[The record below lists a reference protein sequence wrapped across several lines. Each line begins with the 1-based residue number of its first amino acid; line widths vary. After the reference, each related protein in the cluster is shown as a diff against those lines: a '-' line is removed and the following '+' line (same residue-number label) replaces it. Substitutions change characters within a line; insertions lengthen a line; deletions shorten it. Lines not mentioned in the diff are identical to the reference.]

1 MHLLL
6 LLLLFALHFVA
17 QSVAAPGDVL
27 FRHDF
32 RGSTYGWTASSDY
45 NAAVVTKFGLGMM
58 GSGIEGSDTS
68 ASPWFFQAPAEA
80 VGDRSAA
87 YDGLLRLT
95 YGHRAFSANGQAP
108 LDKSSPTLGY
118 DVQLISR
125 HLRCNLGAPNVFN
138 RGRPGTYYGGVLTY
152 SVGLNDTSWV
162 HSANGSAVFKD
173 TLARCLQGLTSLR
186 IRGGTF
192 AGSETAV
199 LLSFEWVEGANAW
212 FAASNTNTAFTVPRP
227 LPVVIPRSCQTG
239 DVYKIVST
247 STISPN
253 RIQFGNVPRIC
264 SAATLKLSILQ
275 LGVSGAIAA
284 VGDRSIVVFDQFG
297 VALGQIFDKM
307 GDGRVRIVGDDGMQS
322 DYLVVNADAMSRIT
336 ATNFAQ
342 FRLSYTP
349 FEAWAAGSMTLQ
361 LARAELRY
369 RVTACNAPLAT
380 GDLPPSSASPSLEY
394 AYSGFVD
401 LPLVNPSSHLS
412 FAFWLSGP
420 ITSDRTVTRASI
432 SVLSSSSDTV
442 RTQILS
448 VSQNQPLS
456 FDAATYASVLLQD
469 VPLYMRSNNSLR
481 LFIDVASRG
490 ESSTASKRW
499 NLRMVAA
506 TRNCYIRSFALTQW
520 GRESPS
526 ACGGVSCFTDVNA
539 MPALQ
544 FVDDYNYALGGTAYT
559 TGGYQPSS
567 ASGPLMQPAIGDVN
581 FDDRHAHPMQH
592 IVPCTL
598 FFLTP
603 PLSFTAAVAAC
614 LPQQKS

>member
-1 MHLLL
+1 
-6 LLLLFALHFVA
+6 
-17 QSVAAPGDVL
+17 
-27 FRHDF
+27 
-32 RGSTYGWTASSDY
+32 
-45 NAAVVTKFGLGMM
+45 
-58 GSGIEGSDTS
+58 
-68 ASPWFFQAPAEA
+68 
-80 VGDRSAA
+80 
-87 YDGLLRLT
+87 
-95 YGHRAFSANGQAP
+95 
-108 LDKSSPTLGY
+108 
-118 DVQLISR
+118 
-125 HLRCNLGAPNVFN
+125 
-138 RGRPGTYYGGVLTY
+138 
-152 SVGLNDTSWV
+152 
-162 HSANGSAVFKD
+162 
-173 TLARCLQGLTSLR
+173 
-186 IRGGTF
+186 
-192 AGSETAV
+192 
-199 LLSFEWVEGANAW
+199 
-212 FAASNTNTAFTVPRP
+212 
-227 LPVVIPRSCQTG
+227 
-239 DVYKIVST
+239 
-247 STISPN
+247 
-253 RIQFGNVPRIC
+253 
-264 SAATLKLSILQ
+264 
-275 LGVSGAIAA
+275 
-284 VGDRSIVVFDQFG
+284 
-297 VALGQIFDKM
+297 
-307 GDGRVRIVGDDGMQS
+307 
-322 DYLVVNADAMSRIT
+322 MSRIT

-420 ITSDRTVTRASI
+420 VTSDRTVTRASI

-598 FFLTP
+598 FSP
-603 PLSFTAAVAAC
+603 PLSRLLQRWPHVYRSKNRECAPACIARRHHGCCAGHRRRHAVLSTAACERVSGLAVKPAPHHFVYVSYRSRFNKFSATHACRDAAAAGTVTLCARFHPPSAVMASSSPACSPRSAASAAARATKGSAPTSWPPAPCPPSAPTSPLWSAQPLPPLYCAAC
-614 LPQQKS
+614 LASSAVQVADVVVDGTFFAGGGGSSAWSGNRSLTFTLAAPTSLLFAVTSPLRSCSCRSQCFVNLPCSGERGVSCGVSISLTSANSLKSCYNKDQTRACMREPSAP